1 MTRSRISATSGTS
14 QPPSG
19 SWAAGPDQAVPAL
32 DDAPIPPALVNDV
45 LTRCKPSFP
54 AYHATIL
61 DLAARGYLTAAS
73 HPDDI
78 WLSWP
83 AANAAPADTTKLAG
97 YEQLVLTD
105 MSRRLAGTGS
115 APYRALAE
123 ACEKD
128 KQKVWLPFTEAL
140 RAEARRRGLSQR
152 HRTTWTS
159 RPDQLT
165 PYGIQLAA
173 RLTREVAAL
182 SLPATQELSTSTA
195 AELGRRAVAV
205 AATIPGAGPGLSAAS
220 SQRGTAMQTEAWSAF
235 SGTWRL
241 VNIPPPLGKRTI
253 PSSGV
258 VSLAFAAWF
267 AGVAIIFAANGA
279 TRTWSVPFVLIAVAL
294 GIRGI
299 ARLTATLRKPR
310 RKTFAGQVIA
320 CWGDVFQDE
329 DPYCVVDDGER
340 AWTFTGVAATY
351 GKLDDLVQVTMN
363 PRTGRL
369 ITLQATERSPQDNL
383 APLPIRGLG
392 TAHLPGSA
400 AFPIGAAEV
409 ELLVGPVRHITHM
422 PVLGG
427 HGVHY
432 RGENGQVHVMV
443 VSGGIARLG
452 TKVGRGTGTPL
463 PGTKAEFWLL
473 NDGRTLA
480 VRSADA
486 VAKVMV
492 SGRGARH
499 QPELLTDLAARV
511 AARLDPAGLG
521 DAGPESA

>member
-14 QPPSG
+14 QPAPG
-19 SWAAGPDQAVPAL
+19 SRPAPPGQAVPAP
-32 DDAPIPPALVNDV
+32 DGVPVPPALVNDV
-45 LTRCKPSFP
+45 LTGCKPTFP

-83 AANAAPADTTKLAG
+83 AADAVPDTATLAG

-115 APYRALAE
+115 APFRALADT
-123 ACEKD
+123 CEKD
-128 KQKVWLPFTEAL
+128 EQKVWLPFTEAL

-152 HRTTWTS
+152 HRPAWTS

-173 RLTREVAAL
+173 RLAGEVAAL
-182 SLPATQELSTSTA
+182 SLPATQEMPTSTS

-205 AATIPGAGPGLSAAS
+205 AAMIPGAVPGLSTPGG
-220 SQRGTAMQTEAWSAF
+220 RRRTAMQTEAWSVF

-241 VNIPPPLGKRTI
+241 VKIPPPAGRTI

-267 AGVAIIFAANGA
+267 AGVAIIFATKDA
-279 TRTWSVPFVLIAVAL
+279 TRIWSVPFVLIAVAL
-294 GIRGI
+294 GIRGM
-299 ARLTATLRKPR
+299 ARLAATLSKPR
-310 RKTFAGQVIA
+310 RKAFAGQVIA

-351 GKLDDLVQVTMN
+351 GKLDDLVQVAMN

-369 ITLQATERSPQDNL
+369 VTLHVTERSRQDSL
-383 APLPIRGLG
+383 APLPVPGLG
-392 TAHLPGSA
+392 TTHLPGSVA
-400 AFPIGAAEV
+400 SLVDAAEA
-409 ELLVGPVRHITHM
+409 ELLVGPVRRTSDM

-427 HGVHY
+427 HGVLY
-432 RGENGQVHVMV
+432 RGENGLLHVMV

-452 TKVGRGTGTPL
+452 TMVSRSAGTPL
-463 PGTKAEFWLL
+463 PGINAEFWLL

-480 VRSADA
+480 VRSADT
-486 VAKVMV
+486 VAKVVV
-492 SGRGARH
+492 SGRGASHR
-499 QPELLTDLAARV
+499 PELLTELAPKV
-511 AARLDPAGLG
+511 AARLDSAGPGGAGLKT
-521 DAGPESA
+521 A